1 MHAHPFHTHFP
12 AEEHARAETIPG
24 SQGALLRFCQQCTKL
39 EAVSCFEGTKR
50 SCRAS
55 LEKRHKRRSRA
66 RHVSSESG
74 DAAAAPPPSSRRQA
88 VSSGGGGGGTGSP
101 ETAAGAVAYGEHDDV
116 SSSPTWG
123 HPGSAE
129 AGAASN
135 LNALLAAAL
144 PAQPEPLQE
153 ARSSGIFGR
162 LAPAAVLAAHAA
174 NPGERLKQTAAQ

>member
-1 MHAHPFHTHFP
+1 MHAFTHP
-12 AEEHARAETIPG
+12 AEEHARAETIPS

-74 DAAAAPPPSSRRQA
+74 DAAAAPSSRRQA
-88 VSSGGGGGGTGSP
+88 VSSGGGGGSFLTASP
-101 ETAAGAVAYGEHDDV
+101 ETAAGNVAYGEHDDA

-129 AGAASN
+129 AGAANN

-144 PAQPEPLQE
+144 PAQLVPLHE
-153 ARSSGIFGR
+153 ARSSGIIGR
-162 LAPAAVLAAHAA
+162 PAPAAMLAAHAGGL
-174 NPGERLKQTAAQ
+174 GEHLKHTAAQ